1 MIPQGLP
8 LLPLED
14 EKVKQRGAILAM
26 TVGVAY
32 QRLSELFV
40 GQDKWALTL
49 SEAMGANWKG
59 VLANANNEEESKHK
73 KSPAQCGAFWCAKSA
88 WYSFT

>member
-49 SEAMGANWKG
+49 MATIGDN
-59 VLANANNEEESKHK
+59 
-73 KSPAQCGAFWCAKSA
+73 
-88 WYSFT
+88 